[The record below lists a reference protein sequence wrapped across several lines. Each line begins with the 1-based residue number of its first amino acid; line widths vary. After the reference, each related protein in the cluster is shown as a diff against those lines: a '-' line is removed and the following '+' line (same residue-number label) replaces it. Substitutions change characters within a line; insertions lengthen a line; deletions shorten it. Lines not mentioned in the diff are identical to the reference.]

1 MNILSIDTT
10 RSSYSL
16 SVSKNNNISTYKDQS
31 DIASSETILSEIN
44 NLVLRNNIKPSD
56 INSVIYNNGPGSFT
70 GVRVSS
76 SIVQAIGFSN
86 NCPVYGINSLML
98 DAYSLYSEKKIE
110 KIQVVRKAFG
120 DQFFHGLL
128 TLSDKECLL
137 DSKIST
143 STLDS
148 IEFYS
153 KYTLLTDLK
162 DGIKNKHLIVENYIG
177 SELLIEYYKK
187 YSEKKSSFDY
197 KDALPSYAGHTI

>member
-128 TLSDKECLL
+128 TLSDKECSL